1 MSPTL
6 VNILY
11 FLLGATFTLLSLV
24 IIRRKSIRRRSDSVS
39 TQSPLPC
46 ARSLCV
52 TPHPAGSAR
61 EALLANLIG
70 LQPLFT
76 ALEQNLTPIPEISDA
91 IIEINNPELM
101 ALWVKISKNPESI
114 KRVFAMWGIK
124 KEDEMQ
130 FQTQPHHKERYQTSD
145 GGVPEDGA
153 IYKVTS
159 PCWILTETDK
169 RGVSSKSV
177 IFKGRAARK

>member
-1 MSPTL
+1 MHTATL
-6 VNILY
+6 NILF
-11 FLLGATFTLLSLV
+11 FLLGATCALLALLIVRRSL
-24 IIRRKSIRRRSDSVS
+24 RKRSDSVS
-39 TQSPLPC
+39 TLSPSAC
-46 ARSLCV
+46 TRSLSV
-52 TPHPAGSAR
+52 IPHPAGSAR

-76 ALEQNLTPIPEISDA
+76 ALEQNMTPMPEVSDA